1 MGIVINGQSEACGED
16 AVLVDSVQ
24 DSEQSSAGGLTL
36 EQKQVV
42 DRYVSVAK
50 DLEPFSALLKEQD
63 KIKKLMQSIAE
74 SVGAGEDLPVELRGD
89 VGVVMYGPKSKTRTI
104 KDPDGLL
111 SVLLSKIGHK
121 AVLAMIKFTLG
132 DLDKLLTPEELAP
145 FIEEG
150 RGSRSLKG
158 YVTL

>member
-50 DLEPFSALLKEQD
+50 DLEPFSALLKEQE
-63 KIKKLMQSIAE
+63 KTKKVLQSIAE
-74 SVGAGEDLPVELRGD
+74 GLGVKDHLPVELRGD
-89 VGVVMYGPKSKTRTI
+89 SGIVMYGPKSKTRTI
-104 KDPDGLL
+104 KNPDELL
-111 SVLLSKIGHK
+111 TVLLAKIGHE
-121 AVLAMIKFTLG
+121 AVLSMIKFTLG
-132 DLDKLLTPEELAP
+132 DLDKLLTAEELAP

-150 RGSRSLKG
+150 LGSRSLKG
-158 YVTL
+158 YTTL